1 MMLAAAAARCLAS
14 GVITVSRSHYSNVCK
29 RSLAT
34 LAQANA
40 SPVREETGPYNSVRL
55 DISALPAASLT
66 PDALSRQLQS
76 SLPAWAVAGKTA
88 AWLHLHMAQGAH
100 IAAAREHG
108 FAFHHAEGD
117 SAALFKWLS
126 PGPCKVPPYGTHQVG
141 VAGVVRNPATGALLV
156 VKEMRGSQ
164 WKFPGGLADA
174 GEEFGATAEREVRR

>member
-1 MMLAAAAARCLAS
+1 MMLATAAARGLAS
-14 GVITVSRSHYSNVCK
+14 RVNTVSRSQYSNLCA

-34 LAQANA
+34 FSQPNA
-40 SPVREETGPYNSVRL
+40 SPVPEETGPYNSVRL
-55 DISALPAASLT
+55 DIGALPTASLT
-66 PDALSRQLQS
+66 PGALSQQLRS
-76 SLPAWAVAGKTA
+76 SLPAWAAAGKTA
-88 AWLHLHMAQGAH
+88 AWLHLNMAQGAH

-117 SAALFKWLS
+117 SAALFKWLA

-141 VAGVVRNPATGALLV
+141 VAGVVRDPATGALLV